1 MTAPMM
7 VDAAGCATDK
17 VKLSYDSS
25 SKTVTIK
32 PDRKWLESEAR
43 EYPVRIDPETTLVT
57 PSQKV
62 SYDYDVLN
70 SLGEKAYEDGEGNAV
85 NEGVVYGY
93 DVLGRRVSMM
103 DRSGDSSYEYD
114 GLGRITKVT
123 TGSGE
128 VTTYAY
134 DGCDQLESITYPDG
148 KSVRYEYDKNDNL
161 TKVTDRTGA
170 VTTYVYDAINRVTE
184 IHRPNGVNTYNTYN
198 ARDQIVSMVNRCDE
212 CGWIVSRYDYTYD
225 DRGFIV
231 AEDAVES
238 LYAYAW
244 DDKHDGKHESWH
256 DDLFPHGNKHINK
269 HDKDGI
275 YNFQIIET
283 KRAFTYDD
291 DGRLLTAAEN
301 EDRQGRYDYV
311 FKYDD
316 MGNRIFYSKA
326 RNGSVQESAEYT
338 YNASNQM
345 VKVREYDGKHYRN
358 VEYTYDT
365 DGNRILEEEVKPDG
379 NRKVEK
385 SYEYSVENRLKA
397 VRDAHDLLV
406 AMAYDGDGNRIFQL
420 NYNLHTDDDWKG
432 NSGNGNGN
440 NKDKTGS
447 GNNGNGNGNKKSAAA
462 AIAEFFTGEEPEAGK
477 LGAGVS
483 QALAERL
490 FSEEILGGLA
500 EGLGIPEETV
510 TAQEETGTDSS
521 DTANADYG
529 QTMTATPGNAAP
541 GAVSPG
547 NAAASYAGKNDNG
560 NNGNGGNVNHCG
572 WGNGNNGN
580 GNGNSGNENGNSGN
594 GNGNSST
601 GGTNDNNGNASG
613 NTNNTGGSQNQSGI
627 LFPVA
632 GEVSELEQEL
642 IDMIKTTGKQKN
654 YELVEHVNDV
664 NRDHVEVLMEL
675 NINGI
680 MDTAYSYGNERLTNE
695 RFTGWTGYYTY
706 DPRGSV
712 TGVTGSDGYIWQSY
726 RYNAYGDITFGKP
739 QYNNVYSYNAESF
752 NPNIDAQYLRSRYY
766 SVKTAGFISEDSY
779 LGNITDP
786 LTLNRYNYVKSSP
799 LNYVDPSGNWPGT
812 YYGFQVERK
821 TVLAR
826 MQEMGI
832 QAIYPRQSTS
842 RRDPSHKVYPHLLKD
857 VSAAYPD
864 HVWSIDITY
873 IPIQK
878 SWLYLTAI
886 IDWYSRYV
894 LAWEINDTLEIP
906 FVLDACRR
914 ALERSQP
921 VIMNNDQGSH
931 FTSPKYTRLFQ
942 ETGCLISMDHRGRA
956 YDNIF
961 IERFWRSLKYE
972 DIYLKDYQYPR
983 EARKG
988 IYQYL
993 EYYNNERLHQSLGYR
1008 TPASLYYGSK

>member
-1 MTAPMM
+1 MGFKNPLEETIM
-7 VDAAGCATDK
+7 AAYDPGSRVTSVTDRMGLTEAYTYDPHGNTLS
-17 VKLSYDSS
+17 VKAANGLVTRFSYDILDNLVR
-25 SKTVTIK
+25 VTMPSELTTSYTYDVMGNVTSMTDTMK
-32 PDRKWLESEAR
+32 RTTAYTYDLEGNMTS
-43 EYPVRIDPETTLVT
+43 IHDPSGRTERMGYDIGGRLT
-57 PSQKV
+57 SCISNGGNRV

-70 SLGEKAYEDGEGNAV
+70 SLVEKAYEDGEGNAV

-123 TGSGE
+123 AGSGE
-128 VTTYAY
+128 A
-134 DGCDQLESITYPDG
+134 
-148 KSVRYEYDKNDNL
+148 
-161 TKVTDRTGA
+161 
-170 VTTYVYDAINRVTE
+170 TTYVYDAINRVTE

-212 CGWIVSRYDYTYD
+212 CEWIVSRYDYTYD

-231 AEDAVES
+231 AEDAAES

-311 FKYDD
+311 FKYD
-316 MGNRIFYSKA
+316 A
-326 RNGSVQESAEYT
+326 
-338 YNASNQM
+338 
-345 VKVREYDGKHYRN
+345 
-358 VEYTYDT
+358 

-440 NKDKTGS
+440 NKDNTGS
-447 GNNGNGNGNKKSAAA
+447 GNNGNGNGNKKGAAA

-477 LGAGVS
+477 LNAGVS

-560 NNGNGGNVNHCG
+560 NNGNGGNGNHYG

-580 GNGNSGNENGNSGN
+580 GNGNSGN

-601 GGTNDNNGNASG
+601 GGTNDNNGNAGG

-654 YELVEHVNDV
+654 YELVEYVNDV

-712 TGVTGSDGYIWQSY
+712 TGVTGIDGYIWQSY
-726 RYNAYGDITFGKP
+726 RYNAFGD
-739 QYNNVYSYNAESF
+739 
-752 NPNIDAQYLRSRYY
+752 
-766 SVKTAGFISEDSY
+766 
-779 LGNITDP
+779 ITDP

-799 LNYVDPSGNWPGT
+799 LNYIDPSGKSNIPYVGDLYDYFSGKMLSDFWNGLWSYPGKVAEDINENVGKKTSEIKKAMDAAVEKASPYLKRCDDFITGITVTVKLGDEAMDSLLGMKAEGNTYLEETGDVIYWDWYDAGEQIGKILANCKNAGTLFVIVMHSMNGTGPQTVMVVADEYGNIMVMDGDAIAIENTGIVMFGGGKNNKDDKGDSETGNWNKGSFDSPEDSLD
-812 YYGFQVERK
+812 YHYGRHGDEVG
-821 TVLAR
+821 A
-826 MQEMGI
+826 
-832 QAIYPRQSTS
+832 TS
-842 RRDPSHKVYPHLLKD
+842 RDQYLRKAEEFAKTAKKGSTKSRVDGAVEGTIRYKKNGKY
-857 VSAAYPD
+857 
-864 HVWSIDITY
+864 IDIA
-873 IPIQK
+873 P
-878 SWLYLTAI
+878 
-886 IDWYSRYV
+886 D
-894 LAWEINDTLEIP
+894 
-906 FVLDACRR
+906 
-914 ALERSQP
+914 
-921 VIMNNDQGSH
+921 GSIVS
-931 FTSPKYTRLFQ
+931 FGKQ
-942 ETGCLISMDHRGRA
+942 
-956 YDNIF
+956 
-961 IERFWRSLKYE
+961 
-972 DIYLKDYQYPR
+972 
-983 EARKG
+983 
-988 IYQYL
+988 
-993 EYYNNERLHQSLGYR
+993 
-1008 TPASLYYGSK
+1008 

>member
-1 MTAPMM
+1 M
-7 VDAAGCATDK
+7 
-17 VKLSYDSS
+17 
-25 SKTVTIK
+25 
-32 PDRKWLESEAR
+32 
-43 EYPVRIDPETTLVT
+43 
-57 PSQKV
+57 
-62 SYDYDVLN
+62 
-70 SLGEKAYEDGEGNAV
+70 
-85 NEGVVYGY
+85 
-93 DVLGRRVSMM
+93 
-103 DRSGDSSYEYD
+103 
-114 GLGRITKVT
+114 
-123 TGSGE
+123 
-128 VTTYAY
+128 
-134 DGCDQLESITYPDG
+134 
-148 KSVRYEYDKNDNL
+148 
-161 TKVTDRTGA
+161 
-170 VTTYVYDAINRVTE
+170 
-184 IHRPNGVNTYNTYN
+184 
-198 ARDQIVSMVNRCDE
+198 
-212 CGWIVSRYDYTYD
+212 
-225 DRGFIV
+225 
-231 AEDAVES
+231 
-238 LYAYAW
+238 
-244 DDKHDGKHESWH
+244 
-256 DDLFPHGNKHINK
+256 
-269 HDKDGI
+269 
-275 YNFQIIET
+275 
-283 KRAFTYDD
+283 
-291 DGRLLTAAEN
+291 
-301 EDRQGRYDYV
+301 
-311 FKYDD
+311 
-316 MGNRIFYSKA
+316 
-326 RNGSVQESAEYT
+326 
-338 YNASNQM
+338 
-345 VKVREYDGKHYRN
+345 
-358 VEYTYDT
+358 
-365 DGNRILEEEVKPDG
+365 
-379 NRKVEK
+379 
-385 SYEYSVENRLKA
+385 
-397 VRDAHDLLV
+397 
-406 AMAYDGDGNRIFQL
+406 
-420 NYNLHTDDDWKG
+420 
-432 NSGNGNGN
+432 
-440 NKDKTGS
+440 
-447 GNNGNGNGNKKSAAA
+447 
-462 AIAEFFTGEEPEAGK
+462 
-477 LGAGVS
+477 
-483 QALAERL
+483 
-490 FSEEILGGLA
+490 
-500 EGLGIPEETV
+500 
-510 TAQEETGTDSS
+510 
-521 DTANADYG
+521 
-529 QTMTATPGNAAP
+529 
-541 GAVSPG
+541 
-547 NAAASYAGKNDNG
+547 
-560 NNGNGGNVNHCG
+560 
-572 WGNGNNGN
+572 
-580 GNGNSGNENGNSGN
+580 
-594 GNGNSST
+594 
-601 GGTNDNNGNASG
+601 
-613 NTNNTGGSQNQSGI
+613 
-627 LFPVA
+627 A

-726 RYNAYGDITFGKP
+726 RYNAYGGITFGKP

>member
-1 MTAPMM
+1 MWGLTCIMKPTQRSCWNTKLGEITFGNKPSEFPRQVRKVSRFVTEDKTA
-7 VDAAGCATDK
+7 VYGLENACGYGRALAVWLIEKGFH
-17 VKLSYDSS
+17 VKDVNTALSYAQ
-25 SKTVTIK
+25 
-32 PDRKWLESEAR
+32 RKSVPM
-43 EYPVRIDPETTLVT
+43 Y
-57 PSQKV
+57 QKSD
-62 SYDYDVLN
+62 SYDAEAVALVLIN
-70 SLGEKAYEDGEGNAV
+70 ML
-85 NEGVVYGY
+85 
-93 DVLGRRVSMM
+93 
-103 DRSGDSSYEYD
+103 
-114 GLGRITKVT
+114 
-123 TGSGE
+123 
-128 VTTYAY
+128 
-134 DGCDQLESITYPDG
+134 
-148 KSVRYEYDKNDNL
+148 DKL
-161 TKVTDRTGA
+161 P
-170 VTTYVYDAINRVTE
+170 DAIPDDKYWTL
-184 IHRPNGVNTYNTYN
+184 G
-198 ARDQIVSMVNRCDE
+198 QLVNRRDNIC
-212 CGWIVSRYDYTYD
+212 TH
-225 DRGFIV
+225 
-231 AEDAVES
+231 
-238 LYAYAW
+238 L
-244 DDKHDGKHESWH
+244 H
-256 DDLFPHGNKHINK
+256 
-269 HDKDGI
+269 
-275 YNFQIIET
+275 
-283 KRAFTYDD
+283 
-291 DGRLLTAAEN
+291 
-301 EDRQGRYDYV
+301 
-311 FKYDD
+311 
-316 MGNRIFYSKA
+316 
-326 RNGSVQESAEYT
+326 
-338 YNASNQM
+338 
-345 VKVREYDGKHYRN
+345 
-358 VEYTYDT
+358 
-365 DGNRILEEEVKPDG
+365 
-379 NRKVEK
+379 
-385 SYEYSVENRLKA
+385 RLK
-397 VRDAHDLLV
+397 
-406 AMAYDGDGNRIFQL
+406 NQ
-420 NYNLHTDDDWKG
+420 
-432 NSGNGNGN
+432 
-440 NKDKTGS
+440 
-447 GNNGNGNGNKKSAAA
+447 
-462 AIAEFFTGEEPEAGK
+462 FFTGEEPEAGK

-560 NNGNGGNVNHCG
+560 NNGNGGNGNHYG

-580 GNGNSGNENGNSGN
+580 GNGNNGN

-601 GGTNDNNGNASG
+601 GGTNDNNGNANG

-627 LFPVA
+627 LFPA
-632 GEVSELEQEL
+632 EGEVSELEQEL

-654 YELVEHVNDV
+654 YELVEYVNDV

-726 RYNAYGDITFGKP
+726 RYNAYGGITFGKP

-842 RRDPSHKVYPHLLKD
+842 RRDPSHKVYPYLLKD

-921 VIMNNDQGSH
+921 VIMNNDQGNH